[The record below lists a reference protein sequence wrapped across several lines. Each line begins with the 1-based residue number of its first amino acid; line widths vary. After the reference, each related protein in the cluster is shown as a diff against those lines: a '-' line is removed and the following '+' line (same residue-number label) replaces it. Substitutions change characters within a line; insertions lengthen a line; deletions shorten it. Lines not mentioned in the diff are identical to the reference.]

1 VTSRPELSRP
11 FSVTKISDDGEAFH
25 FEATPEER
33 AALARRFDLV
43 ELPSLEVEGEIRVFD
58 HGRRARVEG
67 VIRARVVQ
75 TCVVT
80 LDPVPA
86 EVEDSFVRTYTST
99 PARPSGVEPETVLD
113 LDAEDPP
120 EPLEGG
126 LVDIGEAVAETLG
139 LALDPYPRAP
149 GAGLGEGGAVFG
161 EAAETGDDPPENK
174 RESPFSVLKGLI
186 KKT

>member
-1 VTSRPELSRP
+1 MSFRPELSRP
-11 FSVTKISDDGEAFH
+11 FSVAKISDDGETFH

-43 ELPSLEVEGEIRVFD
+43 DLPSLEAEGEISVFD

-67 VIRARVVQ
+67 VVRARVVQ

-86 EVEDSFVRTYTST
+86 QVEDSFVRTYASP
-99 PARPSGVEPETVLD
+99 PARPSGIEPETVLD

-120 EPLEGG
+120 ESLERG
-126 LVDIGEAVAETLG
+126 LVDVGEAVAETLG

-149 GAGLGEGGAVFG
+149 GAGLSEGGGGPG
-161 EAAETGDDPPENK
+161 EAPETGGDPPENK
-174 RESPFSVLKGLI
+174 RESPFRVLKGLI